1 MLSHYATV
9 FSFFTLDTQD
19 IRKCMVCARP
29 FHFFRR
35 KHHCYTCGDICCK
48 SCCRGRLLMTEYR
61 EFGGVP
67 ACKRCDQG
75 QVCESKVC
83 TESTTLLFVEQDA
96 LLIMMDQWLNVG

>member
-1 MLSHYATV
+1 
-9 FSFFTLDTQD
+9 
-19 IRKCMVCARP
+19 
-29 FHFFRR
+29 
-35 KHHCYTCGDICCK
+35 
-48 SCCRGRLLMTEYR
+48 MTEYR